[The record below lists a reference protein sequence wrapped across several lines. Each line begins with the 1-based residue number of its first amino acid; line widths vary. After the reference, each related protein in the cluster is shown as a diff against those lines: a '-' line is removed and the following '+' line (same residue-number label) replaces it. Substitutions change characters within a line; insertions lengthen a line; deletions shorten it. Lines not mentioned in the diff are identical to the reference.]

1 MNLLFKSQTDSHK
14 ADEYA
19 VSEDFYRLFKE
30 DVEGLYQLSY
40 MLMADHEMAER
51 CFVGGLEDSANG
63 SSVYKEW
70 ARSWARRQII
80 QCAIRTIAPRLQHAN
95 DELNVEAESE
105 GNPALAAILRLDAFE
120 RFVFV
125 MSTLEGYSD
134 QECSILLG
142 CSREEVITA
151 RTQALRRLSKLDADH
166 VLPFADAA
174 LHPVTQNADTLND
187 KDGNE
192 NQ

>member
-1 MNLLFKSQTDSHK
+1 MNLLCKSQTDTRK

-19 VSEDFYRLFKE
+19 ISEDFYRLFKE
-30 DVEGLYQLSY
+30 DVEGLYLLSY
-40 MLMADHEMAER
+40 MLTADHEKAER
-51 CFVGGLEDSANG
+51 CFVGGLEDSVNG
-63 SSVYKEW
+63 NPVYKQW

-80 QCAIRTIAPRLQHAN
+80 QCAIRTIAPGLQHADDELD

-105 GNPALAAILRLDAFE
+105 GNPALAAILHLAAFE

-125 MSTLEGYSD
+125 MSALEGYSD

-142 CSREEVITA
+142 CSRGEVITA
-151 RTQALRRLSKLDADH
+151 RAQAMRRLSKLDHDH

-174 LHPVTQNADTLND
+174 LHPVTKTQTL
-187 KDGNE
+187 
-192 NQ
+192 

>member
-1 MNLLFKSQTDSHK
+1 MNLHFKSQTDTHK
-14 ADEYA
+14 ADDYA
-19 VSEDFYRLFKE
+19 MSEDFYRLCKE
-30 DVEGLYQLSY
+30 DAEGLYQLSY
-40 MLMADHEMAER
+40 MLMADHEKAER
-51 CFVGGLEDSANG
+51 CFIGGLEDSVNG
-63 SSVYKEW
+63 NSVYKQW
-70 ARSWARRQII
+70 ARSWARRRII
-80 QCAIRTIAPRLQHAN
+80 QCAIRTLAPGLQHAD

-105 GNPALAAILRLDAFE
+105 ENPALAAILHLPAFE

-142 CSREEVITA
+142 CSRGEVITA

-174 LHPVTQNADTLND
+174 LHPVTKTQTL
-187 KDGNE
+187 
-192 NQ
+192 

>member
-1 MNLLFKSQTDSHK
+1 MNLLCKSQTDTRK

-19 VSEDFYRLFKE
+19 ISEDFYRLFKE
-30 DVEGLYQLSY
+30 DVEGLYLLSY
-40 MLMADHEMAER
+40 MLTADHEKAER
-51 CFVGGLEDSANG
+51 CFVGGLEDSVNG
-63 SSVYKEW
+63 NPVYKQW

-80 QCAIRTIAPRLQHAN
+80 QRAIRTIAP
-95 DELNVEAESE
+95 D
-105 GNPALAAILRLDAFE
+105 LAALE

-142 CSREEVITA
+142 CSRGEVITA

-166 VLPFADAA
+166 VLPFADAV
-174 LHPVTQNADTLND
+174 LHPVTETHTL
-187 KDGNE
+187 
-192 NQ
+192 